1 MATIQELESALINA
15 DAAGDAE
22 AAKVLAG
29 EIMRMRQATAKRVGA
44 SGSWQ
49 DPKTGSWEP
58 DKPSGFKRGFI
69 DDPIAG
75 LKQLGAETEMAALFA
90 PEWANKTRDG
100 IVQQEREY
108 QVARGE
114 TGMDWPRLAGQM
126 INPLNLGI
134 AAVTKTPPG
143 ASMLQRLLS
152 GAAGGAAMGAAS
164 PVYEGDRSTQAITG
178 AVGGAVAAPVTGAI
192 ARLVKPNVDPNVAM
206 LREAGVVPTIGQSL
220 GGMAKSIED
229 KAMSLPIVG
238 DAITSARQSG
248 LDQFQRAAYARALNP
263 IEGNVPVKVG
273 FEGMRSV
280 REQLQKRYNDL
291 LPKIG
296 FAPDQQFQQE
306 TAQLRQLL
314 GGLPQS
320 DQAIFDRITQRVMSR
335 GTTQGNMSGETFK
348 NVESS
353 LGDEIARLSKDTS
366 YEKQQLADALKQFR
380 ESMRQGLERSNPMYQ
395 GELRKINEGWANYA
409 ILRRAA
415 SGVQAAKNE
424 GTFTPAQLA
433 QGVQESA
440 KRGGQAVGRRNLSE
454 GTALMQ
460 DLANAGQQVLPSKYP
475 DSGTAG
481 RLIQGGLLGGAA
493 AGNVPLALETAG
505 AAGAASIPYLPGVRN
520 LTDMMINHPGS
531 DALAEAIRSNPAL
544 LSVVA
549 PALLNN

>member
-29 EIMRMRQATAKRVGA
+29 EIMRMRQAPAKRVGA

-90 PEWANKTRDG
+90 PEWANKTREG

-134 AAVTKTPPG
+134 AAATKTPPG

-164 PVYEGDRSTQAITG
+164 PVYEGDRFTQSMTG
-178 AVGGAVAAPVTGAI
+178 AAGGAVAAPVTGAI

-206 LREAGVVPTIGQSL
+206 LREAGVVPTLGQSL

-263 IEGNVPVKVG
+263 IGGNIPAKVG

-353 LGDEIARLSKDTS
+353 LGDEIAKLSKDTS

-415 SGVQAAKNE
+415 SGAQAAKSE

-440 KRGGQAVGRRNLSE
+440 KRGGQAAGRRNLSE

-460 DLANAGQQVLPSKYP
+460 DLVNAGQQVLPSKYP

-493 AGNVPLALETAG
+493 VGNVPLALETAG
-505 AAGAASIPYLPGVRN
+505 ASAMASIPYLPGARN
-520 LTDMMINHPGS
+520 FMDMVINHPGP

-549 PALLNN
+549 PTLLNN